1 LNIYVKDLV
10 ALSNVDKELD
20 QFKPKIEEL
29 QGKVTAQESLIN
41 ELIAQKEAI
50 EKEIEENSI
59 KIASF
64 EEQIKELKAQ
74 LDDIKRKSGEAKS
87 EKEIFALQT
96 EEHIAKD
103 KLTYAN
109 EEIERL
115 NKVNDIKKSQLQELL
130 EQIEQ
135 KRKELEE
142 IKKEVSEEFEKI
154 EELKAN
160 LIEKR
165 EEIISNMDRKILAF
179 YEKIRKWAGNTAV
192 VKVENQAC
200 YGCYMKINDKAY
212 SDLIN
217 GEDIVTCPHC
227 GRVLYIELEEAKEA

>member
-1 LNIYVKDLV
+1 MNIYVKDLV

-20 QFKPKIEEL
+20 QFKPKVEEL
-29 QGKVTAQESLIN
+29 NKRVLLAEDIIKDLMT
-41 ELIAQKEAI
+41 QKERL
-50 EKEIEENSI
+50 EKEIEDNII
-59 KIASF
+59 KIVSF
-64 EEQIKELKAQ
+64 EEQIKELKVQ
-74 LDDIKRKSGEAKS
+74 LDDIKRKSAEVTT

-109 EEIERL
+109 EEIDRL
-115 NKVNDIKKSQLQELL
+115 NKVNNVKKEQLKKLEEEIK
-130 EQIEQ
+130 Q
-135 KRKELEE
+135 KQQELEE
-142 IKKEVSEEFEKI
+142 IKKEVDKEFKKI
-154 EELKAN
+154 EEQKHKL
-160 LIEKR
+160 LDKR
-165 EEIISNMDRKILAF
+165 EEIISNMDRRILAF

>member
-29 QGKVTAQESLIN
+29 QNKVITQESIINDLIS
-41 ELIAQKEAI
+41 QKEAI
-50 EKEIEENSI
+50 EKEIEENQI

-74 LDDIKRKSGEAKS
+74 LEDIKRKSGEAKN

-109 EEIERL
+109 EEIDRL
-115 NKVNDIKKSQLQELL
+115 NKVNEVKKSQLEELQA
-130 EQIEQ
+130 QIEQ
-135 KRKELEE
+135 KQKELEE
-142 IKKEVSEEFEKI
+142 IKKEVNEEFKKI
-154 EELKAN
+154 DELKAE

-165 EEIISNMDRKILAF
+165 EEIISNMDRRILAF
-179 YEKIRKWAGNTAV
+179 YEKIRKWAGNSAV
-192 VKVENQAC
+192 VKVQNQAC